1 MFMFLT
7 RSYDEG
13 FKVFTGS
20 GAKADEASAKD
31 FDEAMA
37 YSGVKDVSQAC
48 AVMFKRKGK
57 VYVIARSMDTGR
69 KDKNTRSILFT
80 FCVVLDERDGDSAR
94 RIFSHL
100 AERWGECEA
109 FMRKCL
115 DEKFAQEKFQS
126 FLKDYPINAEMPSKN
141 YVLRS
146 VKGSAPE
153 LNYIRPSGIKRHL
166 RFAAVYMAVI
176 AVVVYVTSGL
186 NYEHNIKRFVE
197 DATVYAD
204 NTGEK
209 LRGTSGE
216 LEALSADIH
225 SKLVKMN
232 TQLAE
237 MNAQLSELQEAER
250 ELAGLYA
257 EARSAD
263 AELELS
269 YLRIRSM
276 ENADSREAEY
286 LSKSSGEAADRAG
299 EFSLRVLE
307 KLKALREKLGM

>member
-13 FKVFTGS
+13 FRVFTGS
-20 GAKADEASAKD
+20 GAKADDAMAKD
-31 FDEAMA
+31 FDEAMT
-37 YSGVKDVSQAC
+37 YSGVKDSSQAC

-80 FCVVLDERDGDSAR
+80 FCVVLDDREGDSAR
-94 RIFSHL
+94 KIFSHL

-109 FMRKCL
+109 FMRECL
-115 DEKFAQEKFQS
+115 GDKFAHEKFQS
-126 FLKDYPINAEMPSKN
+126 FLKNYPLNAAMPSKN

-146 VKGSAPE
+146 VSGSAPE
-153 LNYIRPSGIKRHL
+153 LNYVRPSGMKRHL
-166 RFAAVYMAVI
+166 RFAALYMAVI

-186 NYEHNIKRFVE
+186 NYEHNIKHFVE

-204 NTGEK
+204 SAGEK
-209 LRGTSGE
+209 LKGTSGE
-216 LEALSADIH
+216 LEALSADLHGRIAG
-225 SKLVKMN
+225 L
-232 TQLAE
+232 
-237 MNAQLSELQEAER
+237 NAKLSELQEAER

-276 ENADSREAEY
+276 ENADNKEAEY
-286 LSKSSGEAADRAG
+286 LAKSSGEAADKAG
-299 EFSLRVLE
+299 AFSVSVLE
-307 KLKALREKLGM
+307 KLRALREKLGM